1 MRKHTKNDQKRK
13 RRESMTKP
21 GRSVDAIRPQGLPV
35 PVSTCRRL
43 PQRCSV
49 LA

>member
-21 GRSVDAIRPQGLPV
+21 GGA
-35 PVSTCRRL
+35 STLYGGKAFQFR
-43 PQRCSV
+43 
-49 LA
+49 